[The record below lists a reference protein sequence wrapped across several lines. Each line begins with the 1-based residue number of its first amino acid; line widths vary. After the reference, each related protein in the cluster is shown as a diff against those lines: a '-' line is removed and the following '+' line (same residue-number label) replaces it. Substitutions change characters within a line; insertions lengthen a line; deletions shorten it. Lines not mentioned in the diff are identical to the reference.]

1 MILSEYE
8 AKRAD
13 LDTKMQELN
22 MQESEKKMELSVKY
36 QAECKRIQSQIG
48 QLKKRQKDLLKEYQ
62 NDKAWWHDKFRTEK
76 HQVTERMHMLRLEY
90 LTVNGI
96 DSKEARNTPPV
107 VEKRSMRHET
117 TNGETDTDAMRFV
130 VPAEIPGGQRSVLQ
144 RA

>member
-13 LDTKMQELN
+13 LDTKMQDLN
-22 MQESEKKMELSVKY
+22 TQESEKKMELSVKY

-96 DSKEARNTPPV
+96 DSKETRNTPP
-107 VEKRSMRHET
+107 SG
-117 TNGETDTDAMRFV
+117 GETQHEV
-130 VPAEIPGGQRSVLQ
+130 
-144 RA
+144 